1 MAYGSSYGMAGI
13 NTGFLEQMI
22 KQNQGEKEAGTATIE
37 QKKEMQAK
45 FQAELE
51 AAQAR
56 ARKKSK
62 KFGGLGKLLDI
73 VGMGLG
79 PLGSGL
85 TSGINALIQGTQAKK
100 GAKSLMSGID
110 SERYGK
116 TFLSKGMDDYKKE
129 VDESVENMGS
139 FGDILGSSLMT
150 GLGSAGLSSISGAE
164 KGGMFKD
171 MFNPGENMVEG
182 ATNASFGEGTR
193 GVSDFKAGGTKVD
206 GIGINVD
213 NSLEMFGE
221 KSANFDAFGK
231 NKLGGMSSQ
240 IRTPGK
246 VTPLKNLLEATK
258 DRFKNVVGDNFKEEG
273 LQGIDIGALTEIMKL
288 MQGVK

>member
-1 MAYGSSYGMAGI
+1 MAYGSSYGMAGV
-13 NTGFLEQMI
+13 NKGFLEQMM

-62 KFGGLGKLLDI
+62 KFGGLGKLLD
-73 VGMGLG
+73 VAGMFMG
-79 PLGSGL
+79 PLGAGL
-85 TSGINALIQGTQAKK
+85 TGGIKTLMEGMQAKK

-129 VDESVENMGS
+129 ADESVENMGS
-139 FGDILGSSLMT
+139 FGDMLGGSLMA
-150 GLGSAGLSSISGAE
+150 GLGSAALSSASGAE

-171 MFNPGENMVEG
+171 MFTPQDVVKEG
-182 ATNASFGEGTR
+182 SNLGFSKGGKAGA
-193 GVSDFKAGGTKVD
+193 DFSSKAGGL
-206 GIGINVD
+206 D
-213 NSLEMFGE
+213 NSLSIFNE
-221 KSANFDAFGK
+221 KSANFDAFSKDMINKGPSFTSYASQGGGK
-231 NKLGGMSSQ
+231 
-240 IRTPGK
+240 ITPI
-246 VTPLKNLLEATK
+246 KNLIGGTK

-273 LQGIDIGALTEIMKL
+273 LKGMDIGALTDLMKL
-288 MQGVK
+288 MQGAK